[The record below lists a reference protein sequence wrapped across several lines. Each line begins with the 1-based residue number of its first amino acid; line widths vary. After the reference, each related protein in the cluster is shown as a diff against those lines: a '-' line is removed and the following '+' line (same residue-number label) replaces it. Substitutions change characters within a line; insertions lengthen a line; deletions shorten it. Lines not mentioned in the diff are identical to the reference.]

1 MRVGFHSKNVT
12 DAAGNPAGGVV
23 VGTGFTISW
32 QDGPL
37 GRGEDRKAPNG
48 AFVEDVI
55 AAVIQRIEHYQEA
68 SGGKFAC
75 EENRVALA
83 CLRGALNELDE
94 RTKRREAAGIEGT
107 HAEDKGASNV

>member
-1 MRVGFHSKNVT
+1 MQIGFHAKNVT
-12 DAAGNPAGGVV
+12 DASGNPAGGVV

-55 AAVIQRIEHYQEA
+55 AAVIQRIEHYQA
-68 SGGKFAC
+68 AQDGKFAC
-75 EENRVALA
+75 HENAMALLGLGDA
-83 CLRGALNELDE
+83 LRLLNE
-94 RTKRREAAGIEGT
+94 RTKAREARQVEGT
-107 HAEDKGASNV
+107 HTA